1 MRKLTRFLAVVAS
14 IFCTSAVFSV
24 NTVNINGVDHAID
37 TIIPKHTI
45 GPGTSYA
52 FYHLPNR
59 PLTIH
64 VLEVD
69 LNNQY
74 VQLEACNGGQ
84 KSVATELTTNMY
96 KRNDSPGH
104 DMIAAH
110 NGSFFHTSETDQ
122 TAVGM
127 SRMGLICNG
136 EILQNP
142 VGWPLFI
149 LTQDRVSYFENVY
162 FNASISTATGSNRI
176 HTLNTHLLELE
187 SLDDAGERMMMFTR
201 EYGTKTN
208 SATGGTKV
216 VLVPK
221 EGDFTITPNMTIN
234 CTVESI
240 FDNTGASDI
249 PEGKAVL
256 YGTGVN
262 ETFLKGLTVGE
273 ECTINIATTVP
284 TVPSIDN
291 IKEGLGGSSH
301 FILRDGEVVISGNPD
316 IHPRTFMGISKDGKT
331 VYSVAVDGRWEGS
344 AGVTLDDE
352 GRILKML
359 GAWHGLN
366 LDGGGS
372 TTMVV
377 HGNITNHVSG
387 GSERAVGDAL
397 LVYSSAPVD
406 DNIAKIAFEPR
417 AYNVPITARFR
428 PAIYAYN
435 QYDLIKNKDLEGV
448 KLSCDPEIGSFNENN
463 EFIATGE
470 VASGYIYAEYNGIT
484 TKQLVNTIMSPLSL
498 VYDSYV
504 VDDKDDYPILM
515 NGTVG
520 NFVYDADAASVTWAI
535 DDETICS
542 VSDGKVRGIK
552 NGVATLT
559 GTSDNFNGNVTINV
573 EIPEKE
579 TKSMFPAFDASAWTI
594 SQSGG
599 ENQTIVEDG
608 EGIKISYTG
617 KSSRSPSLSLYS
629 NTLKTYGLPKAIK
642 MDINPGDAI
651 VKKIQLSFR
660 TNNKNSGTVY
670 LTTSQLAKNEN
681 NTFTIDIPNNWAD
694 DYTNYPIILN
704 GIIFSMGSSTTN
716 AQYDITISKLE
727 QIYGDPSGIE
737 DVISNNSI
745 GVYPNPVVSGTP
757 VSIEADGVVNVDIYT
772 LGGSLVNSIK
782 LTDNKT
788 IETSGMTAGM
798 YILHVTGE
806 TDVYTTKMIIK

>member
-1 MRKLTRFLAVVAS
+1 
-14 IFCTSAVFSV
+14 
-24 NTVNINGVDHAID
+24 
-37 TIIPKHTI
+37 
-45 GPGTSYA
+45 
-52 FYHLPNR
+52 
-59 PLTIH
+59 
-64 VLEVD
+64 
-69 LNNQY
+69 
-74 VQLEACNGGQ
+74 
-84 KSVATELTTNMY
+84 
-96 KRNDSPGH
+96 
-104 DMIAAH
+104 
-110 NGSFFHTSETDQ
+110 
-122 TAVGM
+122 
-127 SRMGLICNG
+127 
-136 EILQNP
+136 
-142 VGWPLFI
+142 
-149 LTQDRVSYFENVY
+149 
-162 FNASISTATGSNRI
+162 
-176 HTLNTHLLELE
+176 
-187 SLDDAGERMMMFTR
+187 
-201 EYGTKTN
+201 
-208 SATGGTKV
+208 
-216 VLVPK
+216 
-221 EGDFTITPNMTIN
+221 MTIN

>member
-110 NGSFFHTSETDQ
+110 NGSFFHTSETDG

-617 KSSRSPSLSLYS
+617 KSSRSPSLSLYN

-745 GVYPNPVVSGTP
+745 GVYPNPIVSGTP